1 MPGVLSAVAFGIAF
15 VQQPGRTV
23 FDSRIELTADVA
35 LFLDRIRDVWSSTLD
50 LGHVQSGQFVGYLFP
65 MAPWSWAWEQT
76 GLPTWIG
83 QRLWL
88 GALLALAAWGVVVL
102 MDALY
107 DRERGLGHLFAG
119 AVYITAPYVA
129 TFANGASITLLAYAA
144 LPWLLVFVH
153 RGLDSPRG
161 WRWPALGALLI
172 AVMGGGTNATVLVWI
187 VFGALALVAYEVLTL
202 GRSARATTSFLW
214 RLALCTALASAWW
227 VGPVSVQ
234 GSEADQFLE
243 FTERPETIWATTSLS
258 ESVRGLGYWVL
269 YLAVRDQP
277 VRAIADGY
285 FFDPVVIVATF
296 LVPLV
301 AIAGL
306 CRTRSWSHGPFF
318 ALLALAA
325 LLVMS
330 AGYPEGAPMRGLLI
344 AAYDGFESLRFL
356 RTTHKATPLLALS
369 VACLGG
375 VALAALAARASA
387 GRLTWRGGRRVPVWM
402 PWLAL
407 ALPVLAGLPLVTGK
421 AIERSSAYG
430 NIPAYWEEAAADL
443 DRSTPPGKRSLVLP
457 GTLFSFYRWGN
468 TVNSVAPALA
478 RRPVLLREVVR
489 YAPRRAS
496 QLQTEVDDLV
506 QQRRLVPRQL
516 DPLLKLMGVGQVLV
530 QSDYR
535 PAASGAIDRA
545 SLAGALQEQSGF
557 AQAAEDYGESRT
569 YVPAEGRGGPPRRRP
584 DLRRYETPGSSG
596 PGLVRLHGRDGATVL
611 DGDAEG
617 ITGLAAVGRLD
628 PSRALL
634 YAGDLDR
641 TRVERLAARRATL
654 VFSDSHRRRVLESNQ
669 LRANRGP
676 TLGASDPLPR
686 QFPAYDLFPER
697 GTAAQTVARYS
708 GLEFLRAP
716 LFRSFGL
723 FPEHRPYAALDG
735 RLDTSWIASE
745 ATYQP
750 EQQRWIELGLRR
762 PRFVPWIR
770 VFPHRDQ
777 LGATNEVGLS
787 LDGGSERRVDL
798 APGWNRLPVSRKVRR
813 IRLRVIGTD
822 GFFSGPGGIAE
833 LRVPGLEVRES
844 LRLPTELSRLAKGL
858 SLAGN
863 PMLVL
868 LRRTTADFPYRS
880 GSDVGDAQSGS
891 ELDMVDAEP
900 GLVRDV
906 TLPVWRSFRIGGWA
920 SIDPRA
926 ADERIDE
933 LTGLPPGWSFNSAG
947 RFEGVPGHRASSAF
961 DGDPTTAWV
970 GDALPGQL
978 PWISWQA
985 PVEQTIRTIE
995 LSPGPPEYG
1004 FPRWVQIEGPGG
1016 LSVRRTVSPDGKI
1029 VLPRAVRTR
1038 GLRIYVLAA
1047 RPARE
1052 QGRALRATAVA
1063 EVKVPACGCPA
1074 VGAAGGSRDG
1084 AATSPPART
1093 AAARPGA

>member
-1 MPGVLSAVAFGIAF
+1 MPGALAVAAF
-15 VQQPGRTV
+15 ALAFAQQPGRTAV
-23 FDSRIELTADVA
+23 DSRIELSADVA
-35 LFLDRIRDVWSSTLD
+35 LFLDRIKDVWSSTLD

-65 MAPWSWAWEQT
+65 MGPWYWAWDLT

-88 GALLALAAWGVVVL
+88 GALLAFAAWGVVRL
-102 MDALY
+102 MDVLY
-107 DRERGLGHLFAG
+107 DEERGLGHLFAG

-172 AVMGGGTNATVLVWI
+172 AVMGGGTNATVLAWI

-202 GRSARATTSFLW
+202 GRTPRATASFLW
-214 RLALCTALASAWW
+214 RMALCTALASAWW
-227 VGPVSVQ
+227 IGPVLVQ

-269 YLAVRDQP
+269 YLAVRNQP
-277 VRAIADGY
+277 VRAIADDY

-296 LVPLV
+296 MVPLV
-301 AIAGL
+301 AIAGMR
-306 CRTRSWSHGPFF
+306 RTRSWSHGPFF
-318 ALLALAA
+318 ALLAVAA

-330 AGYPEGAPMRGLLI
+330 AGFPEGAPMRRLLI
-344 AAYDGFESLRFL
+344 AAYDEFESLQFL

-387 GRLTWRGGRRVPVWM
+387 GRLTWRSGRRVPAWV

-430 NIPAYWEEAAADL
+430 DIPAYWREAAADL

-468 TVNSVAPALA
+468 TVNSVAPAIA
-478 RRPVLLREVVR
+478 RRPLLIREVVR

-496 QLQTEVDDLV
+496 QLQAEVDDLV
-506 QQRRLVPRQL
+506 QQRRLVPGQL

-530 QSDYR
+530 QSDYLT
-535 PAASGAIDRA
+535 AASGAIDRA
-545 SLAGALQEQSGF
+545 SLAGALQDQSGF
-557 AQAAEDYGESRT
+557 TQAAEDYGESRT
-569 YVPAEGRGGPPRRRP
+569 YVPAPGRGGPRRRRP

-596 PGLVRLHGRDGATVL
+596 PGLVRLHGRAGATVL

-617 ITGLAAVGRLD
+617 IAGLAAIGRLD
-628 PSRALL
+628 PGRALF

-641 TRVERLAARRATL
+641 ERLERIADRGATL

-669 LRANRGP
+669 LQANRGP
-676 TLGASDPLPR
+676 TLGASDTLPD
-686 QFPAYDLFPER
+686 QFPSYDLFPER

-708 GLEFLRAP
+708 GLEYLRAP
-716 LFRSFGL
+716 RFRSFSL

-745 ATYQP
+745 ANYQP
-750 EQQRWIELGLRR
+750 EKHRWIELGLRK

-770 VFPHRDQ
+770 IFPHGDRLGDTDQ
-777 LGATNEVGLS
+777 VGLS
-787 LDGGSERRVDL
+787 LDGGPERRIEL
-798 APGWNRLPVSRKVRR
+798 GPGWSRLPVSRKVRR

-822 GFFSGPGGIAE
+822 GFTSGRRHRRAE
-833 LRVPGLEVRES
+833 GARARRARVASASHRAVEAREGPVARRQS
-844 LRLPTELSRLAKGL
+844 DDRAPTPDDCRLP
-858 SLAGN
+858 
-863 PMLVL
+863 
-868 LRRTTADFPYRS
+868 
-880 GSDVGDAQSGS
+880 
-891 ELDMVDAEP
+891 
-900 GLVRDV
+900 
-906 TLPVWRSFRIGGWA
+906 
-920 SIDPRA
+920 
-926 ADERIDE
+926 
-933 LTGLPPGWSFNSAG
+933 
-947 RFEGVPGHRASSAF
+947 
-961 DGDPTTAWV
+961 
-970 GDALPGQL
+970 
-978 PWISWQA
+978 
-985 PVEQTIRTIE
+985 
-995 LSPGPPEYG
+995 
-1004 FPRWVQIEGPGG
+1004 
-1016 LSVRRTVSPDGKI
+1016 
-1029 VLPRAVRTR
+1029 LPR
-1038 GLRIYVLAA
+1038 G
-1047 RPARE
+1047 
-1052 QGRALRATAVA
+1052 
-1063 EVKVPACGCPA
+1063 
-1074 VGAAGGSRDG
+1074 
-1084 AATSPPART
+1084 
-1093 AAARPGA
+1093 